1 MRRFLPSLSALHAF
15 DGAVRHLNFT
25 RAAEEIGI
33 TQSGISR
40 QVRNLEQLLGLSL
53 FERSG
58 PRLILTEAGAS
69 YHEEINRILGK
80 LEEASI
86 DAVRG
91 RKTHGILRIGITSTL
106 MRRWGAE
113 ILTGFSRDHPSSWF
127 EVHTCE
133 TSVDL
138 SASNFDVALLRG
150 IGNWSGVRSQLLF
163 QENLVV
169 VGAPD
174 LLPADGL
181 VSDDS
186 VLDYPLIQNSA
197 RPSLWLLW
205 LRGAGVRY
213 RSRIHGPRLPTH
225 DMIIECAKQGMG
237 LAVVPE
243 IYVRNELATAQLKL
257 AFPRS
262 QLSGEGIYIC
272 YPEARIGVPTV
283 RVFRDWFATD
293 FQRRKHLIQ
302 TSPLG

>member
-15 DGAVRHLNFT
+15 DAAVRHLNFT

-91 RKTHGILRIGITSTL
+91 RKTHGILRIGMTTTL

-113 ILTGFSRDHPSSWF
+113 VLTAFSRDHSGSWF
-127 EVHTCE
+127 EAHSCE
-133 TSVDL
+133 NSVDL
-138 SASNFDVALLRG
+138 STSNLDVAFLRG

-163 QENLVV
+163 AENLVV
-169 VGAPD
+169 VGTPR
-174 LLPADGL
+174 LLPAEGL
-181 VSDDS
+181 ITEDS
-186 VLDYPLIQNSA
+186 LLDFPLIQNSA
-197 RPSLWLLW
+197 RPSLWLHW

-213 RSRIHGPRLPTH
+213 KSRIYGPRLPTH
-225 DMIIECAKQGMG
+225 DMIIECARQGMG

-243 IYVRNELATAQLKL
+243 LYVRNELASGQLRL
-257 AFPRS
+257 AFERR
-262 QLSGEGIYIC
+262 QHSGEGIYIC
-272 YPEARIGVPTV
+272 LPETRIGVPVV
-283 RVFRDWFATD
+283 RAFRDWFAAD
-293 FQRRKHLIQ
+293 FQRKKHLIQ
-302 TSPLG
+302 ASTVA